1 MSAANEGLLKLS
13 DEVKELSA
21 HIASLK
27 HTWNRLERGA
37 EKDRL
42 AEEIKMRQYQ
52 ALFYIEKTG
61 NL

>member
-1 MSAANEGLLKLS
+1 MSDSNEELLILS
-13 DEVKELSA
+13 NEVKELSA

-27 HTWNRLERGA
+27 RVWNGLECGA

-42 AEEIKMRQYQ
+42 AEEIKMRQHQ
-52 ALFYIEKTG
+52 ALFYIEKME